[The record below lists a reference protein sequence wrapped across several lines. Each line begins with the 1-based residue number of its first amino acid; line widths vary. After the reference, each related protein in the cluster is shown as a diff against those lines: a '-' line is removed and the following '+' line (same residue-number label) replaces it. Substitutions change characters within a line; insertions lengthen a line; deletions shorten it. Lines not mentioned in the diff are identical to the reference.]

1 MTNKS
6 YFLILALL
14 LCTMTAW
21 AQYNQVNDIPY
32 REAAEKPRAGASA
45 GMDYARER
53 CKLDVY
59 YPTNETDAP
68 VVVWFHGGGIEG
80 GEKHIDPQLK
90 NSGLVVVAANY
101 RLLPKAP
108 IDDILDDAAAAVA
121 WTYKNIAKYNGSPR
135 KIFVAGHSAGG
146 YLLDIIGLDKRW
158 LAKYGVDADSLA
170 ALVPFSGQ
178 CVTHYNIRKQQ
189 GIGPLQ
195 ATIDQYAPLT
205 YVRPDAPP
213 IVIISG
219 DRELELFGRYE
230 EQAYFWRMLKLVGH
244 KDVTLYEMQGY
255 DHGDMPQPAY
265 KILKDHIRRITAM
278 MTPALPAHSNDI
290 VAEGETPVR
299 VADSYSFTEGPAADE
314 RGDVYFTDQPNNKI
328 YRWDCESGK
337 ITLFTDQSGR
347 SNGMY
352 FDAQGNLITCADMD
366 NQLWRFDMRSTS
378 GRMLPQG
385 CKNGQVEILISDYRG
400 KLLNGPND
408 VWIAKDGGY
417 YLTDPYFKRDY
428 WTRDPERQQPV
439 EGLYYL
445 APGGKQLV
453 MLDSTLNQPN
463 GLVGTPDG
471 KYLYVAEAKANRIL
485 RYDIQTDGSLSNRKV
500 FADMGSDGMTIDD
513 RGNIYL
519 TGDGVTVF
527 DKDGHK
533 IAHFPIPEDWT
544 ANVCFGGKEHNILF
558 ITASKSV
565 YTLKMLVHG

>member
-1 MTNKS
+1 MTYRS

-14 LCTMTAW
+14 LCTTIAR

-32 REAAEKPRAGASA
+32 RDAAEG
-45 GMDYARER
+45 YAQER

-121 WTYKNIAKYNGSPR
+121 WTYKNIAKYNGSKR

-146 YLLDIIGLDKRW
+146 YLLDMIGLDKRW

-189 GIGPLQ
+189 GIPPLQ

-205 YVRPDAPP
+205 YVRADAPP
-213 IVIISG
+213 IIIISG

-255 DHGDMPQPAY
+255 DHGAMPFPAY
-265 KILKDHIRRITAM
+265 KILKDHIKRLTEKKS
-278 MTPALPAHSNDI
+278 HSNEI
-290 VAEGETPVR
+290 VAEGEAPVR
-299 VADSYSFTEGPAADE
+299 LADSYSFTEGPATDA
-314 RGDVYFTDQPNNKI
+314 RGNVYFTDQPNNRI
-328 YRWDCESGK
+328 YRWDCESGE

-352 FDAQGNLITCADMD
+352 FDAQGNLIACADMD

-378 GRMLPQG
+378 GRLLPQG
-385 CKNGQVEILISDYRG
+385 RKNGQAEILITDYRG

-408 VWIAKDGGY
+408 VWISKDGGY

-428 WTRDPERQQPV
+428 WTRSPERQQPV

-445 APGGKQLV
+445 APGSKQLL

-463 GLVGTPDG
+463 GIVGTPDG
-471 KYLYVAEAKANRIL
+471 KHLYVAEAKENRIL
-485 RYDIQTDGSLSNRKV
+485 RYDILTDGSLTNRQV
-500 FADMGSDGMTIDD
+500 FANMGSDGMTIDD

-527 DKDGHK
+527 NKDGQK

-544 ANVCFGGKEHNILF
+544 ANVCFGGKERNILF

-565 YTLKMLVHG
+565 YTLKMLVHGVK

>member
-1 MTNKS
+1 MTYRS

-14 LCTMTAW
+14 LCTTIAR

-32 REAAEKPRAGASA
+32 RDAAEG
-45 GMDYARER
+45 YAQER

-90 NSGLVVVAANY
+90 NCGLVVVAANY

-121 WTYKNIAKYNGSPR
+121 WTYKNIAKYNGSKR

-146 YLLDIIGLDKRW
+146 YLLDMIGLDKRW

-189 GIGPLQ
+189 GIPPLQ

-205 YVRPDAPP
+205 YVRADAPP
-213 IVIISG
+213 IIIISG

-255 DHGDMPQPAY
+255 DHGAMPFPAY
-265 KILKDHIRRITAM
+265 KILKDHIKRLTEKKS
-278 MTPALPAHSNDI
+278 HSNEI
-290 VAEGETPVR
+290 VAEGEAPVR
-299 VADSYSFTEGPAADE
+299 LADSYSFTEGPATDA
-314 RGDVYFTDQPNNKI
+314 RGNVYFTDQPNNRI
-328 YRWDCESGK
+328 YRWDCESGE

-352 FDAQGNLITCADMD
+352 FDAQGNLIACADMD

-378 GRMLPQG
+378 GRLLPQG
-385 CKNGQVEILISDYRG
+385 RKNGQAEILITDYRG

-408 VWIAKDGGY
+408 VWISKDGGY

-428 WTRDPERQQPV
+428 WTRSPERQQPV

-445 APGGKQLV
+445 APGSNQLV

-471 KYLYVAEAKANRIL
+471 KHLYVAEAKVNRIL
-485 RYDIQTDGSLSNRKV
+485 RYDIQTDGSLANRQV
-500 FADMGSDGMTIDD
+500 FANMGSDGMTIDD

-519 TGDGVTVF
+519 TGEGVTVF
-527 DKDGHK
+527 DKDGQK

-544 ANVCFGGKEHNILF
+544 ANVCFGGKERNILF

-565 YTLKMLVHG
+565 YTLKMLVHGVK